1 MIIGFVIREPF
12 FIYLSQIANLLH
24 LVWIIYITCP
34 MPQNPS
40 KLQIVSVP
48 LIYKSCCFTLKKNED
63 NFVFR
68 LYDIPYLSKLHSTHS
83 HVSIDIEICTYIH
96 IYKGHIDLCFSK
108 PGISPLAQPTH
119 LNWGNFC
126 T

>member
-48 LIYKSCCFTLKKNED
+48 LIYKSCCFTLKKRRQIRENDRREFEKKMPD
-63 NFVFR
+63 
-68 LYDIPYLSKLHSTHS
+68 YW
-83 HVSIDIEICTYIH
+83 
-96 IYKGHIDLCFSK
+96 G
-108 PGISPLAQPTH
+108 LAQLRTIRKLEH
-119 LNWGNFC
+119 INQTN
-126 T
+126 